1 MASERVPWRV
11 VVALEDHIPAAI
23 APHDLDLLET
33 DRIAVGHD
41 REAFAVALEDHQA
54 RFPLQRPRGPV
65 GGRSTLVRE
74 HDARAGREDHVEVIR
89 DPADRQRDPL
99 HAGGG

>member
-1 MASERVPWRV
+1 VASERVPWRV

-41 REAFAVALEDHQA
+41 REAFAVALENH
-54 RFPLQRPRGPV
+54 
-65 GGRSTLVRE
+65 
-74 HDARAGREDHVEVIR
+74 
-89 DPADRQRDPL
+89 
-99 HAGGG
+99 